1 MLCPQELAVAV
12 TAAANVVS
20 ERLEADD
27 LAVLAAVLVQLGDTL
42 ATLAAQQALL
52 QSRYLSKNEKE
63 KVCS

>member
-12 TAAANVVS
+12 TAAANVLS
-20 ERLEADD
+20 ERLEADE

-52 QSRYLSKNEKE
+52 QSRCLSKSEKE
-63 KVCS
+63 KACP

>member
-12 TAAANVVS
+12 TAAANVLS
-20 ERLEADD
+20 ERLEADE

-63 KVCS
+63 KACP